1 MHTDVQ
7 ALLRSKNRCLSQL
20 ILITE
25 EALRASSTPNAIADL
40 EQLLPRFDQSRSAVF
55 KAIELV
61 DRELLKASHTPE
73 PKLESLIREQQ
84 QLVKNL
90 QGLDSKLF
98 EVFEAVIQSGQ
109 REIHQTLQSR
119 EKLNRFKSNSVSE
132 SGEGLDQTL

>member
-25 EALRASSTPNAIADL
+25 ETLRASSTSNALSNL
-40 EQLLPRFDQSRSAVF
+40 EQLLPRFDQKRSAVF

-61 DRELLKASHTPE
+61 DRELQKVESTPGAG
-73 PKLESLIREQQ
+73 LESLIQEQQ

-90 QGLDSKLF
+90 QGLDSKLL
-98 EVFEAVIQSGQ
+98 EAFEAAIQSGQ

-119 EKLNRFKSNSVSE
+119 EKLNRFKSTPASE

>member
-25 EALRASSTPNAIADL
+25 EALRASSTSNVLADL
-40 EQLLPRFDQSRSAVF
+40 DQLLPRFDQSRSAVF

-61 DRELLKASHTPE
+61 DQELKKASEAPA
-73 PKLESLIREQQ
+73 PQLESLIREQQ
-84 QLVKNL
+84 QLVKSL
-90 QGLDSKLF
+90 QSLDSKLF
-98 EVFEAVIQSGQ
+98 ETFEAAIQTGQ
-109 REIHQTLQSR
+109 REINQTLQSR